1 MTVRGSRVRSMTVQG
16 TRALF
21 AGLALLTLSAC
32 GAQTR
37 QHSLNA
43 SLNLQLG
50 ESAPRVHTKTLADVG
65 GDVSRITTYR
75 QPDERMYEY
84 SVDQALASGK
94 PVLLEFATPAH
105 CTPCD
110 RQLQM
115 IKSLVQK
122 YQTRMIFIHMDQY
135 DDPEAYKAYGVP
147 GDPWTFVIDGRGV
160 VRYQQAG
167 SMLYNELESAIQSVL

>member
-1 MTVRGSRVRSMTVQG
+1 MTAQGARVLAM
-16 TRALF
+16 A
-21 AGLALLTLSAC
+21 LALML
-32 GAQTR
+32 
-37 QHSLNA
+37 LNA
-43 SLNLQLG
+43 CDGQAQQSHNSSMSLQLG
-50 ESAPRVHTKTLADVG
+50 AVAPPVHTKTLADVG

-75 QPDERMYEY
+75 QPDERMYQY

-115 IKSLVQK
+115 IKSLLEK
-122 YQTRMIFIHMDQY
+122 YQAKMIFIHMDQY
-135 DDPEAYKAYGVP
+135 DNPEAYRAYQVP

-160 VRYQQAG
+160 VRFQQAG
-167 SMLYNELESAIQSVL
+167 SMLYNELENAIQSVL

>member
-1 MTVRGSRVRSMTVQG
+1 MMTGQSARVLAAS
-16 TRALF
+16 
-21 AGLALLTLSAC
+21 LALMALSAC
-32 GAQTR
+32 DSRAQ
-37 QHSLNA
+37 QSHNA
-43 SLNLQLG
+43 SLSLQLG
-50 ESAPRVHTKTLADVG
+50 EVAPRVHTKTLADVG

-75 QPDERMYEY
+75 QPDERMYQY

-115 IKSLVQK
+115 IKSLLQK
-122 YQTRMIFIHMDQY
+122 YQGKMIFIHMDQY
-135 DDPEAYKAYGVP
+135 DSPEAYKAYRVP

-160 VRYQQAG
+160 VRFQQAG
-167 SMLYNELESAIQSVL
+167 AMLYSELENAIQSAL

>member
-1 MTVRGSRVRSMTVQG
+1 MSVKGAHIVATALTLMALCACDRHTQQSHNASMT
-16 TRALF
+16 
-21 AGLALLTLSAC
+21 
-32 GAQTR
+32 
-37 QHSLNA
+37 
-43 SLNLQLG
+43 LQLG
-50 ESAPRVHTKTLADVG
+50 EVAPRVHTKTLADVG
-65 GDVSRITTYR
+65 GDLSRITTYR
-75 QPDERMYEY
+75 QPDERMYQY

-122 YQTRMIFIHMDQY
+122 YQGKMIFIHMDQY
-135 DDPEAYKAYGVP
+135 NSPEAYKAYHVP

-160 VRYQQAG
+160 VRFQEAG
-167 SMLYNELESAIQSVL
+167 SMLYNELESAVQSVL

>member
-1 MTVRGSRVRSMTVQG
+1 MT
-16 TRALF
+16 TRCARILV
-21 AGLALLTLSAC
+21 ATLALMTLSAC
-32 GAQTR
+32 DGR
-37 QHSLNA
+37 QQSFNS

-50 ESAPRVHTKTLADVG
+50 TAAPRVHTKTLADVG

-115 IKSLVQK
+115 IKSLLQK

-135 DDPEAYKAYGVP
+135 DDPEAYRAYRVP
-147 GDPWTFVIDGRGV
+147 GDPWTFIIDGRGV
-160 VRYQQAG
+160 VRYEQAG
-167 SMLYNELESAIQSVL
+167 SMLYNELDAAIQSVL